1 MYSNIKCKIIF
12 IFIECAEQISTIA
25 FESLIGYDWGKNEN
39 SAMSTF
45 ILDDYLLYLSI
56 HRRKKNSYKI
66 DNGSQL
72 IVDNYSIEIEPCSV
86 LTLL

>member
-1 MYSNIKCKIIF
+1 MTVRAAHITCYCFTDKMYSNTKCKIIF

-25 FESLIGYDWGKNEN
+25 FKSLIGYDWGKKS

-56 HRRKKNSYKI
+56 QRREKNSYEI

-72 IVDNYSIEIEPCSV
+72 FY
-86 LTLL
+86 